1 MFEDMAPKL
10 ARIMTEYSVPVQKGD
25 FAVIM
30 AGSETEPLAMAMH
43 EAVMRRGGHP
53 FVWTWFPDVGEQFFV
68 LAEEH
73 QLQFANP
80 VVKKLVE
87 TVDVYYSIRAN
98 NNNKALAQ
106 VDPQKLQLNQQ
117 SGKEINDIYRERV
130 ATGEIRWCIMPW
142 PTQAD
147 AQQADMG
154 HVAWKKFI
162 YEACALHLDDPIE
175 YWVNMG
181 KRQSRLVDYLNEK
194 SEMHVKG
201 PGIDLQLCIKGRKWI
216 NSHGAKNFPDGEIFT
231 GPVEDSVNGYVEFN
245 FPTVYL
251 SREVSGVRLEYR
263 DGVVVDATAAKGE
276 DFLLSQ
282 LDLDED
288 ARKMG
293 EFAIGTN
300 DFIQEFTG
308 STLYDEKIGGTIH
321 MALGLSLPGTGGT
334 NVSQVHWDMVHN
346 MKDGGEIYVDGELF
360 YRAGEFMV

>member
-10 ARIMTEYSVPVQKGD
+10 ARIMTEYSQPVQKGD
-25 FAVIM
+25 FVVVMTSIH
-30 AGSETEPLAMAMH
+30 TEPLAMAMQ
-43 EAVMRRGGHP
+43 EAILRRGGHP
-53 FVWTWFPDVGEQFFV
+53 FIVTSFPDLGEQYLM
-68 LAEEH
+68 LADDD
-73 QLQFANP
+73 QLQWANP
-80 VVKKLVE
+80 VIKKLVE
-87 TVDVYYSIRAN
+87 TVDVYYSTWAHS
-98 NNNKALAQ
+98 NNKALARI
-106 VDPQKLQLNQQ
+106 DPKRLQLNQQ
-117 SGKEINDIYRERV
+117 GNKEINDIYRERT
-130 ATGEIRWCIMPW
+130 ASGEIRWCILPW

-154 HVAWKKFI
+154 LLAWTTFI
-162 YEACALHLDDPIE
+162 YEACGLHLDDPLE
-175 YWVNMG
+175 YWLNMRD
-181 KRQSRLVDYLNEK
+181 RQSRLVDYLNEK
-194 SEMHVKG
+194 SEIHVKG
-201 PGIDLQLCIKGRKWI
+201 LGIDLHLCIKGRKWM
-216 NSHGAKNFPDGEIFT
+216 NSHGAKNFPDGEVFT

-245 FPTVYL
+245 FPTVYMN
-251 SREVSGVRLEYR
+251 REVSGVRLEYR